1 MHLRCGPVTH
11 KRYGLLEDG
20 GYGLLEDGGCSRPCG
35 RSRERGRV
43 RELDDGLRSR
53 RDWERGMDKQSGHRQ
68 RVWRACGRRGARAG
82 CAGARGERGG
92 GVLRGVISVSA
103 STGVFGEG
111 DAREAPGGSAGE
123 EGRATTERVS
133 RRSVGEGDGG
143 LTGE

>member
-1 MHLRCGPVTH
+1 MFT
-11 KRYGLLEDG
+11 
-20 GYGLLEDGGCSRPCG
+20 
-35 RSRERGRV
+35 
-43 RELDDGLRSR
+43 
-53 RDWERGMDKQSGHRQ
+53 ERGMDKQSGHRQ

-123 EGRATTERVS
+123 EGGEDRGSRATTERVS
-133 RRSVGEGDGG
+133 RGSVGEGDGG